1 MDHLETGRAALDGA
15 DPKARARLIAARFE
29 AVLAEEITAAQ
40 AAMVQAIRDKTVMD
54 ACHRLGDA
62 VDRWEAACGT
72 AEEIP
77 ARRALEKAARNLRN
91 KMDGSKRYARR

>member
-29 AVLAEEITAAQ
+29 AVLAEEI
-40 AAMVQAIRDKTVMD
+40 
-54 ACHRLGDA
+54 
-62 VDRWEAACGT
+62 
-72 AEEIP
+72 P